1 MTTDRF
7 KAVAV
12 GLVLAVAFT
21 FLSEALAQVI
31 QAVR

>member
-1 MTTDRF
+1 MRQRVE
-7 KAVAV
+7 AVAI
-12 GLVLAVAFT
+12 GFALAVAFT